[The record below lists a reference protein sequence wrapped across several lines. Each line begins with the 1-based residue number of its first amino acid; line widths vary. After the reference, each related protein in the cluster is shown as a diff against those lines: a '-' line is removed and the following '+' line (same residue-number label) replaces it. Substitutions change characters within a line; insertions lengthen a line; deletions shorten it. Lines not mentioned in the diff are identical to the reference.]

1 MNILT
6 VTVIIVQLIIIIII
20 LGSQSQAKHVARS
33 KGSIQE
39 PEEFLQTG
47 KRLWLFS
54 RSLTVDNS
62 HTLIL

>member
-6 VTVIIVQLIIIIII
+6 VTVIIVQLIIIII